1 MDPSPFYLGNI
12 PKKIP
17 FLSASLIN
25 DSELS
30 FFFYNEWPKF
40 YDVDELVNLAIV
52 TSSSSESMTIN
63 FFEYSSSGRQAGVQW
78 PMHHNSSQEPLL
90 PPSPLL
96 PSPLPPLC
104 HHHNNHQHQYNQPP
118 IFIIASFPLILLL
131 LFLCSRIFW
140 RKKVILLL
148 LFQFFPPLQ
157 TTVLSCRPF

>member
-1 MDPSPFYLGNI
+1 M
-12 PKKIP
+12 
-17 FLSASLIN
+17 
-25 DSELS
+25 S
-30 FFFYNEWPKF
+30 FFFYNKWPKF
-40 YDVDELVNLAIV
+40 YDELVNLAIV
-52 TSSSSESMTIN
+52 TSFSSESMTIN

-118 IFIIASFPLILLL
+118 IFITASFPLISLL

-140 RKKVILLL
+140 REKNYSSPSLSIFSASSNHSFILQAFLDLL
-148 LFQFFPPLQ
+148 SILEI
-157 TTVLSCRPF
+157 